1 MTCEKRWESF
11 GPSTSVLLGAGAQI
25 KAMKMLTGDKN
36 VHTSKDVWEPGV
48 AFGWLL
54 LNSFFGHDHCQ
65 SDQITAISI
74 IFPNAAVK

>member
-11 GPSTSVLLGAGAQI
+11 KRFWLFDIGAGAQI

-36 VHTSKDVWEPGV
+36 EHTSKDVWEPSV

-54 LNSFFGHDHCQ
+54 LNSFFGDDHCQ
-65 SDQITAISI
+65 SDQITAK
-74 IFPNAAVK
+74 FPEFVRMLL

>member
-1 MTCEKRWESF
+1 M
-11 GPSTSVLLGAGAQI
+11 LLGAGAQI